1 MKQNDYE
8 RFLWKEYNFFGGGI
22 LEMLHIAIE
31 LNKYKRINRNK
42 AGIRHSKNSV
52 ASSHFSKHDELGT
65 RMQLHSIR
73 EHRVDS

>member
-1 MKQNDYE
+1 
-8 RFLWKEYNFFGGGI
+8 
-22 LEMLHIAIE
+22 MLHIAIE